1 MIIRRTKYADDDSSF
16 TADRS
21 YGVLGVSRYEGRLMV
36 LVRDDHR
43 LPVWTEL
50 SDFEVDDPEL
60 HAGWRVDASLPDEG
74 ILQFLAGYRELVE
87 DSEHYD
93 ALLEREPGALAVFE
107 DRWRENHGPLEL
119 PATDDFM
126 SNFGVEPTA
135 ADGGDDPHD
144 SRERGRVFIEG
155 SDGHAVALKWDA
167 PARRL
172 ACTWTHGD
180 RTVAELT
187 FPDTSRLS
195 IRASAEASGFDVHH
209 TGTPGRR
216 VTWIQVYPYLSVADL

>member
-1 MIIRRTKYADDDSSF
+1 MIIRRRRHADDDSSF

-21 YGVLGVSRYEGRLMV
+21 YGVLGVSRHEGRLMV

-60 HAGWRVDASLPDEG
+60 HAGWRVDASLPGEG
-74 ILQFLAGYRELVE
+74 VLQFLAGYRELVE

-107 DRWRENHGPLEL
+107 DRWRQNHGPLEL
-119 PATDDFM
+119 PAADDFM
-126 SNFGVEPTA
+126 SNFGVEPTS
-135 ADGGDDPHD
+135 ADGGDDTHD
-144 SRERGRVFIEG
+144 SRERGRVLIEG
-155 SDGHAVALKWDA
+155 SDGHAVTLKWDA

-172 ACTWTHGD
+172 VCAWTHGD
-180 RTVAELT
+180 RKVAELT

-195 IRASAEASGFDVHH
+195 IRASAQASGFDVHH
-209 TGTPGRR
+209 TGTTGRR
-216 VTWIQVYPYLSVADL
+216 VTRIQVYPYVSVADL